1 MWFSKEIIK
10 EMYKENLLL
19 VSNCKKKTNRNLLC
33 IKEIAMNEK

>member
-19 VSNCKKKTNRNLLC
+19 VSNCKK
-33 IKEIAMNEK
+33 NESQPPLYQGDCDE